1 MTLATGAITAA
12 VIATDAIDAD
22 AIATDAITE
31 IQAGLSRPGT
41 AQTITAPA
49 DMALNSTVA
58 KEATLSNIPT
68 LAQIEAST
76 VLAQVAD
83 IPTVGQ
89 IADGVWDEVLTGAT
103 HNVQNSAGKRLR
115 TLAQTVISSDVAQ
128 GPGTGPNQIQF
139 STAESSVDGTF
150 DPALVAIVG
159 GTGIGQCRRIL
170 EYAGATRTATVNRNW
185 KTAPDATSE
194 YIIYADPGGPS
205 TNEGLVRAAS
215 SNTVQ
220 LNTNAASVDDS
231 YIGQTVY
238 IVSGT
243 GDDQSRMI
251 IDYNGTT
258 RTATIDGTWTTT
270 PDTTSAYILLPTA
283 AVMLGDGQA
292 ADLAEIRAKT
302 DNLPSDP
309 ADQSLIEA
317 AIAAIPAA
325 PTAAQIAIEILDN
338 NTAP

>member
-1 MTLATGAITAA
+1 
-12 VIATDAIDAD
+12 
-22 AIATDAITE
+22 
-31 IQAGLSRPGT
+31 
-41 AQTITAPA
+41 
-49 DMALNSTVA
+49 VA

-115 TLAQTVISSDVAQ
+115 TIAQMVVSSDVAQ
-128 GPGTGPNQIQF
+128 GPGTGPNQIVLAA
-139 STAESSVDGTF
+139 AEPSVDGTF
-150 DPALVAIVG
+150 DPSLVAIVG
-159 GTGIGQCRRIL
+159 GTGVGQCRRVL
-170 EYAGATRTATVNRNW
+170 EYVGSTRAATVNRNW

-194 YIIYADPGGPS
+194 YVIYADAGGQS
-205 TNEGLVRAAS
+205 SNEGKVRAAS

-220 LNTNAASVDDS
+220 LNALAASTDDA
-231 YIGQTVY
+231 YIGQTVW

-243 GDDQSRMI
+243 GDDQAKMI
-251 IDYNGTT
+251 TDYNGTT
-258 RTATIDGTWTTT
+258 KTATIDGTWAVT

-283 AVMLGDGQA
+283 AMMLGDGQA
-292 ADLAEIRAKT
+292 ADLAEIKAKT

-309 ADQSLIEA
+309 ADQSLVEA

-325 PTAAQIAIEILDN
+325 PTAEQIATEILDN